1 MQENIKIFI
10 INKIKK
16 ETFKLFKKKK
26 VFTKKT
32 AAVLYLSDECL
43 KMKVHKMLERQTN
56 VYVPTSM

>member
-26 VFTKKT
+26 FLLKK
-32 AAVLYLSDECL
+32 LQLFYIFQ
-43 KMKVHKMLERQTN
+43 MN
-56 VYVPTSM
+56 VSK